1 MSSTTTSVRASPPPG
16 CPDPPSPGPPG
27 MATAGYLPRDKIP
40 DTIRTSMRLYF
51 REMYT
56 GGGGGVKEKKKRRKK
71 KTSSLPV
78 TIRPTKDT
86 CWCPTT
92 RSNVPFLGQGKD
104 FVFRPLTASS
114 HPNTHPT
121 ARRQDRDAN
130 NNLLT
135 WTVSLRSGRKA
146 RFEMGSAVV
155 PNKRPSRCR
164 LIVCRCPVDLS
175 ALIARPT
182 FSASSSTILPR
193 GRPPAPFACLGRER
207 SKK

>member
-1 MSSTTTSVRASPPPG
+1 MG
-16 CPDPPSPGPPG
+16 
-27 MATAGYLPRDKIP
+27 
-40 DTIRTSMRLYF
+40 LYF

-56 GGGGGVKEKKKRRKK
+56 GGKGGGGKKEEE

-78 TIRPTKDT
+78 TTRPTEDT

-121 ARRQDRDAN
+121 VRRQDRDAN

-146 RFEMGSAVV
+146 RFEMGSAAV
-155 PNKRPSRCR
+155 PKKRSSRCR

-193 GRPPAPFACLGRER
+193 GRPPAPFACLGREILKNEKREREAARVRQYVVACTLGEEEYIIVVFKVR
-207 SKK
+207 SPRRA